1 MFQEPAP
8 SASTPSTTMAK
19 GAPPSNDQVPGGNLL
34 VYAYIL
40 VLIVVLLMII
50 RVFQRQTTVAK
61 KLDELE
67 ADLNSHKR
75 ADRPHDKR

>member
-1 MFQEPAP
+1 MIHQEPAT
-8 SASTPSTTMAK
+8 SASTPTTMAK

-50 RVFQRQTTVAK
+50 RVFQRQTATSK
-61 KLDELE
+61 KLDDLE
-67 ADLNSHKR
+67 SQLKTN
-75 ADRPHDKR
+75 